1 MARLI
6 DADKLLIQLGH
17 NRLKGDDEW
26 ELAVNNDIKTVCEAP
41 TVMAIPVEWVNR
53 YLDKITDEGKASVA
67 VALEVMMNV
76 WADEDCEPTN
86 IFENVKLSVGELIKS
101 GKYICGTTK
110 LPCCFCSLYCEHRKE
125 KAADGDSD

>member
-26 ELAVNNDIKTVCEAP
+26 ELAVNNDIKTVREAP
-41 TVMAIPVEWVNR
+41 IVMAIPVEWVNQ

-76 WADEDCEPTN
+76 WADED
-86 IFENVKLSVGELIKS
+86 I
-101 GKYICGTTK
+101 
-110 LPCCFCSLYCEHRKE
+110 
-125 KAADGDSD
+125 